1 MDVAYPPGMHYRVC
15 TVKNDT
21 APGDTEILV
30 YLTNVTSRHWNSNS
44 NTMTIAIAQAIPIAI
59 SPILTRIYTPED
71 FGLFAL
77 FLAITNIIGSVANG
91 RYELAI
97 MLPEK
102 DEDAINTAALGFII
116 SSILSI
122 LILISVIFFNEFFV
136 NLIGNEEIGFWL
148 YFVPIT
154 VFLLGL
160 WNVLNYYNNRK
171 KNYKDLRNAHIIR
184 SIVLAST
191 HLIIGFMKSGVTGL
205 ISGEIFSKLSA
216 NSRLLKNILTDKL
229 LISKITKRKMIN
241 MAKRYKNFPMISLPS
256 SFTTELYSNL
266 FSVLLS
272 SLYNVALL
280 GHYYMAQ
287 RVLGLPSALLGVS
300 IGQVF
305 FQSAVKEKEKTGQAR
320 IIFKSTVKKL
330 FLIALPFFVA
340 LFFIVED
347 LFAFVFGEN
356 WRVAGTYSQILIP
369 IFFVRLLAT
378 PVSMINT
385 VFERQIYGLYIS
397 IILLVSNTGIILGS
411 YYFGLG
417 PDSLVEEDTERY
429 YVQWGD
435 PVEYGVTIQ
444 FKF

>member
-1 MDVAYPPGMHYRVC
+1 MIRLFKPKSEFSRNV
-15 TVKNDT
+15 
-21 APGDTEILV
+21 
-30 YLTNVTSRHWNSNS
+30 LTL
-44 NTMTIAIAQAIPIAI
+44 MTGTTIAQAIPIAI

-97 MLPEK
+97 MLPEE
-102 DEDAINTAALGFII
+102 DEDAINTAALGFSI
-116 SSILSI
+116 SSILSVLI
-122 LILISVIFFNEFFV
+122 LILVILFNDFFV
-136 NLIGNEEIGFWL
+136 SLIGNEEISLWL

-171 KNYKDLRNAHIIR
+171 KNYQDLRNAHIIR

-256 SFTTELYSNL
+256 SFTTELYANL

-272 SLYNVALL
+272 SLYNVVLL
-280 GHYYMAQ
+280 GHYSMAQ

-417 PDSLVEEDTERY
+417 PEKMFMILSIVLFIEYSLFLLHY
-429 YVQWGD
+429 YLLSGGD
-435 PVEYGVTIQ
+435 YISRIFSKSPR
-444 FKF
+444 